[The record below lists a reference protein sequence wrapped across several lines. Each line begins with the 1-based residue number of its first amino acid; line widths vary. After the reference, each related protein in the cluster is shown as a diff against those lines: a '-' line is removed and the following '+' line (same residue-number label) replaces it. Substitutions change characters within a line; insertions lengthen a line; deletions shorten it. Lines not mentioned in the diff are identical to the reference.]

1 MVFPLKPPFSYGET
15 HLLKRHS
22 FPALSPS
29 PQVRPSALGPPV
41 EARGFDDQ
49 RIASVNDAG
58 KYIYIYIYYY
68 IYVSWDIYIY
78 KIHHGV
84 YIYTIIMVG
93 YPCIYIYYTYIYN
106 NEVN

>member
-15 HLLKRHS
+15 HPLKRHW

-58 KYIYIYIYYY
+58 KYIYIYILLYICIMGY
-68 IYVSWDIYIY
+68 IYI
-78 KIHHGV
+78 
-84 YIYTIIMVG
+84 
-93 YPCIYIYYTYIYN
+93 
-106 NEVN
+106 